1 MCPFSISISS
11 RMVAVTV
18 PAARIF
24 GSSLVPSR
32 FHCSGEILPAT
43 LMIACATVMPS
54 GWGHSGVA
62 GVSGGVGSG
71 PDGGTGVIS
80 ADLSFS
86 ASDLVSRSII
96 AEESLHLAGWEWR
109 ITSVLISTMA
119 GRRWQSSRRPAHRTR
134 RRLNFVWDCSGWTYL
149 LPELL
154 ADLNTGHN
162 IVATVFEEC
171 RSMYRAN
178 GPVEMRPVG
187 EVEFVAGI
195 AAMSASG
202 GFGPINLAI
211 SIEPRPLELRARRY
225 EAAPDASTSSANR
238 GLVEIAS
245 DANRMCRGHRSA
257 SGDAQHAGG

>member
-1 MCPFSISISS
+1 
-11 RMVAVTV
+11 
-18 PAARIF
+18 
-24 GSSLVPSR
+24 VPSR

-187 EVEFVAGI
+187 EVERRLPSRHPSTVLPCRGRTVRTHPWNRPSAPRRSRQ
-195 AAMSASG
+195 APSPPPSASDG
-202 GFGPINLAI
+202 QDRDF
-211 SIEPRPLELRARRY
+211 
-225 EAAPDASTSSANR
+225 
-238 GLVEIAS
+238 
-245 DANRMCRGHRSA
+245 
-257 SGDAQHAGG
+257 

>member
-1 MCPFSISISS
+1 
-11 RMVAVTV
+11 MVAVTV

-80 ADLSFS
+80 VDLSFS

-119 GRRWQSSRRPAHRTR
+119 GTTMAEQQKAGSSNAAQIEFWNSAASRA
-134 RRLNFVWDCSGWTYL
+134 W
-149 LPELL
+149 
-154 ADLNTGHN
+154 ADQHERMDRA
-162 IVATVFEEC
+162 VA
-171 RSMYRAN
+171 
-178 GPVEMRPVG
+178 
-187 EVEFVAGI
+187 EVTKA
-195 AAMSASG
+195 
-202 GFGPINLAI
+202 L
-211 SIEPRPLELRARRY
+211 LEL
-225 EAAPDASTSSANR
+225 AAPQPGEHVLDI
-238 GLVEIAS
+238 G
-245 DANRMCRGHRSA
+245 CG
-257 SGDAQHAGG
+257 SGTTVLELAARVGPDGPRQRAQALALAQAPVRR